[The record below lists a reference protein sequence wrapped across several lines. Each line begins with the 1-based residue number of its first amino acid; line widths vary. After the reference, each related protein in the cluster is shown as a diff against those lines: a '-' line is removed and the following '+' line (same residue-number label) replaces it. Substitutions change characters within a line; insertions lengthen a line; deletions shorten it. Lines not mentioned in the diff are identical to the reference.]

1 MRKITNID
9 PLEIIVREEGK
20 DIPPKKRQGT
30 SALSEAGKQIPK
42 EITMAMMESHQYFY
56 ILIGCHII
64 FLYHVELFCL
74 FLLLFPLSAFKFSRH
89 HILILH
95 TLVTDFGFE
104 SFHLLI
110 SVAHKSKLWWER
122 GFKNERKQD
131 RISSKIPSSSN
142 SLLVFNLPCSTKCR
156 RTL

>member
-56 ILIGCHII
+56 ILEESIMLDLEH
-64 FLYHVELFCL
+64 LYGYCIVIE
-74 FLLLFPLSAFKFSRH
+74 
-89 HILILH
+89 IL
-95 TLVTDFGFE
+95 D
-104 SFHLLI
+104 
-110 SVAHKSKLWWER
+110 
-122 GFKNERKQD
+122 
-131 RISSKIPSSSN
+131 
-142 SLLVFNLPCSTKCR
+142 
-156 RTL
+156 